1 MTADVF
7 STAEVASDTAT
18 VRAAAVPEI
27 LGRTRDLVQ
36 PALRAA
42 VDRLDEGSRAISAY
56 HLGWTD
62 ANGVPTDGNGGKAV
76 RSALAVVSAQAA
88 GASAEM
94 GVPGAV
100 AVELVHNF
108 SLVHDDLMDGD
119 TERRHRPTVW
129 TLWGAANA
137 ILTGDAM
144 LALAQEV
151 VLDSGSPHAIPAG
164 RLLAETTR
172 RLIHGQVLDV
182 SFEQRDDVT
191 LTECVTMAGGKT
203 GALLSGSAAIGAVL
217 AGAPPEVV
225 DALALFG
232 EEIGLAFQLVDDVL
246 GIWGD
251 PVVTGKPVYSDLRAR
266 KKSLPITYA
275 TSRGGTAGREL
286 AAWLAGQDSGDDA
299 DLARVAALVESA
311 GGREW
316 AVAEA
321 ARRVATAEQALSAIP
336 PGPRADLVAI
346 ARFIAGREA

>member
-1 MTADVF
+1 MTATMRPAA
-7 STAEVASDTAT
+7 TAAP
-18 VRAAAVPEI
+18 AVPEV
-27 LGRTRDLVQ
+27 LGRTRDAVQ

-42 VDRLDEGSRAISAY
+42 VDRLDETSRAISAY

-62 ANGVPTDGNGGKAV
+62 ADGTPVSGSNGGKAV
-76 RSALAVVSAQAA
+76 RSALAVLSALAA
-88 GASAEM
+88 GAPQQT

-129 TLWGAANA
+129 ALWGAPSA

-151 VLDSGSPHAIPAG
+151 VLDSGSPHAIAAG
-164 RLLAETTR
+164 RLVSETTR

-182 SFEQRDDVT
+182 QFEQRDDVT
-191 LTECVTMAGGKT
+191 LPECVTMAAGKT
-203 GALLSGSAAIGAVL
+203 GALLSASCAIGAVL
-217 AGAPPEVV
+217 AGAPAEVV
-225 DALALFG
+225 GALAVFG

-251 PVVTGKPVYSDLRAR
+251 PAVTGKPVYSDLRAR
-266 KKSLPITYA
+266 KKSLPVTYA
-275 TSRGGTAGREL
+275 TTHGGAAGDEL
-286 AAWLAGQDSGDDA
+286 AKWLAGGETGDEA
-299 DLARVAALVESA
+299 ELARVAALVESA

-316 AVAEA
+316 ATAEA
-321 ARRVATAEQALSAIP
+321 ARRVETAERAVAAIP
-336 PGPRADLVAI
+336 AGPREELIGI
-346 ARFIAGREA
+346 ARFIVHREA